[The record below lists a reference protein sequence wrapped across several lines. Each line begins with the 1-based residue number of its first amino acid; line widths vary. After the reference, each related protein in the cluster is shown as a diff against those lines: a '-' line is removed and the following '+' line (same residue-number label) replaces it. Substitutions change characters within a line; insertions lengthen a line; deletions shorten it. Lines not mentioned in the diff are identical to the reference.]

1 MKLSRLSSPVVALW
15 VYVLGACTLL
25 WPSVASL
32 GQVLPGAA
40 RSDLWNSLWSM
51 WFVAESLGDGVLPW
65 HTRLLDHPTGGV
77 LLVADLPGALFC
89 APLTWIVGVEGAY
102 ACLITLRLVLAGWS
116 AHLLAT
122 ELNGRESS
130 GSLSPY
136 IAGVTMLTAPV
147 LISGIHNGTSEA
159 ASVAPVA
166 FAGLAALRACRSP
179 GRVWLLGAVTGLIW
193 ATLAGGYTAVAAF
206 LFVGCI
212 LVTEPTRTGWR
223 RALLRRGGLLGLGL
237 LGSVPIAVVI
247 ARAATVRN
255 NLVGI
260 KHAAELAS
268 VRRTT
273 GPADPIA
280 FFRGFDYRSPDFR
293 VLSRYGE
300 DFVHSPY
307 VGVVLVAVVV
317 IGIWTRRTPVRPLRG
332 IALAGALTAVL
343 SMGPVVVHEG
353 LAWVFL
359 DERVMPLPYLLLER
373 LPGFGSLSL
382 LWRLAMGP
390 VLALGVFAAWT
401 LRQTKPSWV
410 VLVGLLVVAE
420 FRWIAPTAQLPA
432 MTDARLHPALEVLAE
447 SPEGAVLNHPVVGG
461 RAYLHEQT
469 GHRQSLAARLNFPN
483 NGVGRVVWESARKA
497 ASLEDA
503 GARKLVRET
512 AQDLGVRYVVVHDDP
527 DAGPDMYDDAVKAL
541 LRLFPALPAGPPV
554 AESGPHAADLTVLRL
569 Y

>member
-1 MKLSRLSSPVVALW
+1 MMSSRLSSPVVALW
-15 VYVLGACTLL
+15 VYCLGACTLL

-32 GQVLPGAA
+32 GEVLPGAA

-51 WFVAESLGDGVLPW
+51 WFVADSLGQGVVPW
-65 HTRLLDHPTGGV
+65 HTQLLDHPTGGV
-77 LLVADLPGALFC
+77 LLVADPVGALFC
-89 APLTWIVGVEGAY
+89 SPLTWTVGVEGAY
-102 ACLITLRLVLAGWS
+102 ACLITLRLALAGWS
-116 AHLLAT
+116 AHLLAR
-122 ELNGRESS
+122 ELIWEEAS
-130 GSLSPY
+130 GAVSPY
-136 IAGVTMLTAPV
+136 IAGVAMLTAPV

-179 GRVWLLGAVTGLIW
+179 GLWWVVGAVTGLIW

-206 LFVGCI
+206 VFVGC
-212 LVTEPTRTGWR
+212 LLMAEPPRVSWR
-223 RALLRRGGLLGLGL
+223 GALLRRGGLIGLGL
-237 LGSVPIAVVI
+237 LGAIPFAVVI
-247 ARAATVRN
+247 ARAATVRD

-293 VLSRYGE
+293 LISRYGE

-307 VGVVLVAVVV
+307 LGWVLVAVVGV
-317 IGIWTRRTPVRPLRG
+317 GLWTRRSSLRPLWG
-332 IALAGALTAVL
+332 VALAGVGTALL

-382 LWRLAMGP
+382 LWRLAVGP
-390 VLALGVFAAWT
+390 VLALGVVAAWT
-401 LRQTKPSWV
+401 LRHTKPPWV
-410 VLVGLLVVAE
+410 LLVGLLVVAE
-420 FRWIAPTAQLPA
+420 FRWVAPTAQLPA
-432 MTDARLHPALEVLAE
+432 MTDSRLHPALEVLAE

-469 GHRQSLAARLNFPN
+469 GHRQPLAARLNFPN

-497 ASLEDA
+497 ASLDDA
-503 GARKLVRET
+503 GARKLVRQT
-512 AQDLGVRYVVVHDDP
+512 AQDMGVRYVVVHDDP
-527 DAGPDMYDDAVKAL
+527 DAGPDMYDDAVQNL
-541 LRLFPALPAGPPV
+541 LRLFPALPAGPPL
-554 AESGPHAADLTVLRL
+554 ATSGPHAAELTVLRL